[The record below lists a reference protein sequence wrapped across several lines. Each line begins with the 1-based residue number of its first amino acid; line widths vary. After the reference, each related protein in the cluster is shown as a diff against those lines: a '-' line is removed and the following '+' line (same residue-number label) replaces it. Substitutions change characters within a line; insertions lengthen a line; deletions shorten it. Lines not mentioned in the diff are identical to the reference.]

1 MPTWLGQKL
10 GQEAKPSRL
19 CQKRGQ
25 EGKPIPTLLG
35 QKLGQEGKPSLWP
48 TTSAF
53 VPFLQPHPLL

>member
-10 GQEAKPSRL
+10 GQEAKPGR
-19 CQKRGQ
+19 
-25 EGKPIPTLLG
+25 LG

-53 VPFLQPHPLL
+53 VPFWQPHPLL